1 MWTNLSNMMPVK
13 WQVCGLPPS
22 SSNPLSLLT
31 FTAPARYWVQGPG
44 SRIQG
49 SKVSWK
55 SPSVFRTHSFRHRR
69 LLLSF
74 IGIVRD
80 KAYKQIE
87 STYVCNSI
95 DYVAYWLARSTP
107 RHAASLRQSTGKI
120 HYRFWLKNS
129 TFFIT
134 ANSLTSRI
142 SAGWEGVC
150 LCLQRILK
158 AVWSLQAAGEVLISD
173 VCKSLGC
180 HIQPPAAASNT
191 FLNKEHYPQAVEGSL
206 QLMTDLSKIVIEW
219 VLVSVNLYFCSIS
232 AFKYVAKSILWGD
245 ASYWD
250 EMRK

>member
-49 SKVSWK
+49 PRSHENHLPFSAHIH
-55 SPSVFRTHSFRHRR
+55 SVIEGFFF
-69 LLLSF
+69 LSSRE
-74 IGIVRD
+74 ID

-120 HYRFWLKNS
+120 HYRSWLKNS

-232 AFKYVAKSILWGD
+232 AFKCVAKSILWGD